1 MKAKLLS
8 FGRLEINGQ
17 SFEQDVV
24 IEGGRVRKRKRGPS
38 KTYRDQY
45 GHTPLSIDER
55 IPWSGHRLIVGTG
68 ASGQLPV
75 MPEVYAE
82 ARRRKIELVAVPT
95 REACRLINE
104 VDEGDLAAILHVTC

>member
-1 MKAKLLS
+1 VKVKLLS
-8 FGRLEINGQ
+8 FGQLEIDGKKY
-17 SFEQDVV
+17 EQDVV
-24 IEGGRVRKRKRGPS
+24 IDRGRVRKRKKAPS

-45 GHTPLSIDER
+45 GHTPLSIDEQ

-95 REACRLINE
+95 REACKLINE
-104 VDEGDLAAILHVTC
+104 VDQGELAAILHVTC